1 MKCTLINL
9 TIRHLDACSISCTN
23 NFHMNLRDT
32 MNIKTDINT
41 CFITILP
48 EDRATNTLM
57 NCCKIRIDSPH
68 SQQALEK
75 TRSTKQT
82 MTRKTRRVVIDK
94 VFYRLYTIV
103 GIVKFK
109 TCNKHEF
116 GRV

>member
-1 MKCTLINL
+1 MHFNI
-9 TIRHLDACSISCTN
+9 
-23 NFHMNLRDT
+23 HMNLSDT
-32 MNIKTDINT
+32 INIKTDINT

-48 EDRATNTLM
+48 EDRATNTWM
-57 NCCKIRIDSPH
+57 NCCKIRIDSSH

-82 MTRKTRRVVIDK
+82 TTRKTRVVIDK
-94 VFYRLYTIV
+94 VFYRLYMIE